1 MLVLLSEGQSLMIC
15 KVYRPLF
22 ILYQTMHFIRPVI
35 NLLAT
40 NQSWKIKVVLFNL
53 TCTKGEW
60 LGHFLMNISLTFL
73 SKTTVNVRI
82 AKIRLRCDA
91 TTQFVL
97 MRKVF

>member
-1 MLVLLSEGQSLMIC
+1 MIVEINVMTFSKKKKRMLVLLSEGQSLMIC

-53 TCTKGEW
+53 TCTKGE
-60 LGHFLMNISLTFL
+60 
-73 SKTTVNVRI
+73 
-82 AKIRLRCDA
+82 
-91 TTQFVL
+91 
-97 MRKVF
+97 